1 MRVTSVCSVCV
12 SVSAIEVLVEEG
24 VRVFSVR
31 SGCSSCSPVCSG
43 TSGLAMNC
51 ELSNCSSKSY
61 VRNRFAG
68 DSELSSDSAS
78 TLKLFVVVRP
88 ITGTVE
94 FGCDDVIAS
103 VVEAVVVVVVVVGVV
118 AWVVVVVA
126 DVVGRFF
133 IRTDSSLHGVV
144 CCSESSVVD
153 WF

>member
-1 MRVTSVCSVCV
+1 
-12 SVSAIEVLVEEG
+12 
-24 VRVFSVR
+24 
-31 SGCSSCSPVCSG
+31 
-43 TSGLAMNC
+43 MNC

>member
-1 MRVTSVCSVCV
+1 
-12 SVSAIEVLVEEG
+12 
-24 VRVFSVR
+24 
-31 SGCSSCSPVCSG
+31 
-43 TSGLAMNC
+43 MNC

-78 TLKLFVVVRP
+78 RLKLFVVVRP

-103 VVEAVVVVVVVVGVV
+103 VVEAVVVVVVVVGVVGVV